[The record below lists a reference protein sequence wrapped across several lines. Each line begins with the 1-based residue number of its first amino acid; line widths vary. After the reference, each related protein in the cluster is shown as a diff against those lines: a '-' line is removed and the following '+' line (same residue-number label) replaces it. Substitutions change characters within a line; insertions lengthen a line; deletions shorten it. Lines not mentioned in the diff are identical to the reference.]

1 MHPYSP
7 QAPTAVQVGADK
19 KKKPGINKLMLAG
32 GALAAPGAAY
42 LLYKMLNGKTETVAP
57 PTPTPTPTPTSTPT
71 PTPGLDNAS
80 INRFL
85 GIPPRVEYHPETND
99 ARTLENYRMSQGTGA
114 FGKEVENLGHAPKEP
129 GRGGAEWAIPGFAA
143 GVGSLLVTSPVL
155 RNSLWGV
162 GTLTAGAGNYGYYSK
177 PNSAVD
183 QLVEF
188 PGLPSGASPQLGAVA
203 AAVPALALSGDIAR
217 MNRLRLPTP
226 SGFITSSGL
235 RSPVTFQVRP
245 MSFVRGLPWISIAA
259 GLGDESVKQTIEI
272 AGMNLDQTIS
282 NAAQMNVVTDG
293 LFDAYKLHKQYPDDP
308 KVLKAL
314 KAFTERAASQ
324 ILYNNNAE
332 AESKEGL
339 GIIPAEYMGKA
350 HIESPVTQVLVNR
363 AREILA
369 KREIAK

>member
-7 QAPTAVQVGADK
+7 QAQTAAQVGDDK

-57 PTPTPTPTPTSTPT
+57 PTSTPTSTPEST
-71 PTPGLDNAS
+71 PEFDNA
-80 INRFL
+80 IVNRFL
-85 GIPPRVEYHPETND
+85 GIPLTHEFEPGDE
-99 ARTLENYRMSQGTGA
+99 ARLFANKRMSQGTRA
-114 FGKEVENLGHAPKEP
+114 FGKEVENLGHVPKEP
-129 GRGGAEWAIPGFAA
+129 GRGGGEWAIPGLAS
-143 GVGSLLVTSPVL
+143 GVGSLLVKSPVL

-177 PNSAVD
+177 PNSAAD
-183 QLVEF
+183 QLVNF
-188 PGLPSGASPQLGAVA
+188 PGLDKPGATPELGMVA
-203 AAVPALALSGDIAR
+203 ATVPALALAGDLAR

-226 SGFITSSGL
+226 SGFITPSGL
-235 RSPVTFQVRP
+235 RSPVTFQAPRP

-259 GLGDESVKQTIEI
+259 GLGDEAVKNTIEI

-332 AESKEGL
+332 AENKKGF

-350 HIESPVTQVLVNR
+350 HIESPVTQVLVDR